1 MFRAKVN
8 TTCSGLAPGEV
19 LRSAE
24 RLAVPCICWSLP
36 NGNHTTI
43 TRPILRAGVVSLYML
58 DPQRHDIP
66 SVIMACD
73 PRQLFSLPTSD
84 LLTPGSQSMLDL
96 VGPLWKV
103 ETW

>member
-1 MFRAKVN
+1 M
-8 TTCSGLAPGEV
+8 
-19 LRSAE
+19 LRRHARRSP
-24 RLAVPCICWSLP
+24 AVCLVVGGACICWSLR

-73 PRQLFSLPTSD
+73 PRQLFQPPYL
-84 LLTPGSQSMLDL
+84 
-96 VGPLWKV
+96 
-103 ETW
+103 